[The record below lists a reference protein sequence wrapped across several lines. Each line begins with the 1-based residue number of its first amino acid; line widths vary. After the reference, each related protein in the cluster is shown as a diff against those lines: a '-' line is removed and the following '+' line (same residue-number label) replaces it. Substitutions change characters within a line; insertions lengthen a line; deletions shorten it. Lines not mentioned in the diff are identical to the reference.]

1 MKLLQTTTM
10 VVPLL
15 LFLMLLV
22 QTVIASTKCQCPPAT
37 TSHSYASSTVSCAF
51 AHSPFLIPQPGQIMG
66 MVDIELLLSND
77 ADIPQTTTVEA
88 TQKRISALMNLLLR
102 WPLMLLSSYM
112 FFVGWT
118 NGTLDTVVPNNL
130 LWMPFIMLIGV
141 VLHTANAA
149 YYAHKVIGNY
159 QITQYL
165 SELEDMKK
173 KNPNK
178 EW

>member
-1 MKLLQTTTM
+1 
-10 VVPLL
+10 
-15 LFLMLLV
+15 
-22 QTVIASTKCQCPPAT
+22 
-37 TSHSYASSTVSCAF
+37 
-51 AHSPFLIPQPGQIMG
+51 
-66 MVDIELLLSND
+66 
-77 ADIPQTTTVEA
+77 
-88 TQKRISALMNLLLR
+88 MNLLLR

-112 FFVGWT
+112 FVVGWL
-118 NGTLDTVVPNNL
+118 NGTLGKVSSHALVPWMML
-130 LWMPFIMLIGV
+130 LAV